1 MIGEGSGIVPDRG
14 MNYLARGTLNT
25 LMNLTDADL
34 TQDTRNLNAQA
45 STNARMSAD
54 TPKGL
59 LAGSVVAVGTS
70 GTVVRANVA
79 SKGVVGVVVNN
90 AVGYPYDSSSGVG
103 SGKCVYMHGAS
114 SVFSTDLYETRDTT
128 GAADVAIAVGD
139 LLYSS
144 QNGLLC
150 NAAQRSGGAG
160 TDPVIGIVLIAP
172 STTDPFMAVQMRI

>member
-34 TQDTRNLNAQA
+34 TQDTRNLTTQA

-59 LAGSVVAVGTS
+59 LAGSVVSVGAS
-70 GTVVRANVA
+70 GTVVRANQ
-79 SKGVVGVVVNN
+79 GDTDVVGVVVNN
-90 AVGYPYDSSSGVG
+90 AVGYPYESISGVG
-103 SGKCVYMHGAS
+103 SGKCVYLHGTS
-114 SVFSTDLYETRDTT
+114 SVFTTDLYETRNEA
-128 GAADVAIAVGD
+128 GNADVAIAVGD
-139 LLYSS
+139 RLYCS

-150 NAAQRSGGAG
+150 NASQATVGSS
-160 TDPVIGIVLIAP
+160 PVIGIVLIAP
-172 STTDPFMAVQMRI
+172 STTDPFMAVQMRL